1 MRKRMAE
8 QDLVY
13 RPLSQDDGQRIN
25 ELYERAYGKSRS
37 LSQWCW
43 EYRDG
48 PFGEP
53 LLWGAESGGRLVGHY
68 ALIPFQM
75 SFQDGLFSGAK
86 AESAMVDPSCRGR
99 GICSSLVE
107 LTLQEAARRGIRV
120 VWGFP
125 NNQSFAIMQK
135 SGRRHVGV
143 LNSYM
148 KIFRPARVLRA
159 YLERRIGG
167 WIPRFHREP
176 DYREV
181 RKASVFA
188 EDETAIT
195 GEEHLLDLNRFDE
208 RLNRLWE
215 RVRRHTG
222 ITIVRNEVYLNW
234 RFVQNPHGQ
243 YKIFAA
249 LENDGEICGYMI
261 STLKREMGLK
271 IGYIVDF
278 LVSEDDTDIFHR
290 LLFKTLRFTEEN
302 GADIIYLFLNR
313 EHRVF
318 DSFHPV
324 LTKLHFRRCKSSR
337 RFAVKIFPGELSEE
351 EGYNPPNWY
360 LTGAFAEG
368 VEF

>member
-1 MRKRMAE
+1 
-8 QDLVY
+8 
-13 RPLSQDDGQRIN
+13 
-25 ELYERAYGKSRS
+25 
-37 LSQWCW
+37 
-43 EYRDG
+43 
-48 PFGEP
+48 
-53 LLWGAESGGRLVGHY
+53 
-68 ALIPFQM
+68 
-75 SFQDGLFSGAK
+75 
-86 AESAMVDPSCRGR
+86 
-99 GICSSLVE
+99 
-107 LTLQEAARRGIRV
+107 
-120 VWGFP
+120 
-125 NNQSFAIMQK
+125 MQK

-143 LNSYM
+143 LDSYM

-159 YLERRIGG
+159 YLERRVGG
-167 WIPRFHREP
+167 WIPRLHREP
-176 DYREV
+176 DCREV
-181 RKASVFA
+181 RKTSVFA
-188 EDETAIT
+188 EDETTIS
-195 GEEHLLDLNRFDE
+195 GEGHLLDLNRFDE

-222 ITIVRNEVYLNW
+222 ITIVRNNVYLNW

-249 LENDGEICGYMI
+249 LEDDSEICGYMV

-278 LVSEDDTDIFHR
+278 LVSEDDTDTFHR
-290 LLFKTLRFTEEN
+290 LLFKTLRFTEKN

-324 LTKLHFRRCKSSR
+324 LTKFHFRRRKSSR
-337 RFAVKIFPGELSEE
+337 RLAVKIFPGELSEE